1 MRNHQEK
8 TMNQL
13 NQLLRQTLAVG
24 ILTLTSSM
32 VMASGTSTILDAI
45 ETEKNTM
52 NQVVDRY
59 QQIGHDFERGNQ
71 MEQALIQRL
80 ELDPNAD
87 ILLAGQQMIE
97 KKLSGISAA
106 ISEVDNL
113 FDSSERMS
121 VLLGQLMRETQGQ
134 SLDLTAGEKRANYEA
149 AAQQAS
155 GSFQTIQYLLS
166 ALPNTHDYQRSEM
179 QNSLDVANGALQKFH
194 GGDENVNLGEAL
206 LGLQKVF
213 GSLSTKLLAERQN
226 LKDLSNYYLQ
236 LNYTL
241 TAVETEDKLTTLIA
255 GLQKVMN
262 GVGSYSQREGAM
274 HFRGLLL
281 RNRSRNSLT
290 SSGSDYSSAQ
300 VIADRIDAGNF

>member
-1 MRNHQEK
+1 MKQIKRFFCQIL
-8 TMNQL
+8 TAG
-13 NQLLRQTLAVG
+13 TLAV
-24 ILTLTSSM
+24 TSALAL
-32 VMASGTSTILDAI
+32 ASGTSTILDAI

-52 NQVVDRY
+52 NRVVDRY

-71 MEQALIQRL
+71 MEQALIKRL
-80 ELDPNAD
+80 EIDPTAD
-87 ILLAGQQMIE
+87 VMLEGQQMIE

-106 ISEVDNL
+106 IGEVDNL

-121 VLLGQLMRETQGQ
+121 VLIGQLMRETQGQ
-134 SLDLTAGEKRANYEA
+134 SHKLTAGEKRANYEA
-149 AAQQAS
+149 AAHQAS
-155 GSFQTIQYLLS
+155 GSFQTIRYLLS
-166 ALPNTHDYQRSEM
+166 ALPDMNDYQRTEM
-179 QNSLDVANGALQKFH
+179 QNSLDVADGKLQQFSA
-194 GGDENVNLGEAL
+194 GDEDVNLEEAL

-274 HFRGLLL
+274 HFRSLLL
-281 RNRSRNSLT
+281 KNRSRHSLS
-290 SSGSDYSSAQ
+290 SSGADYSSAQ
-300 VIADRIDAGNF
+300 AIADRIDAGKF